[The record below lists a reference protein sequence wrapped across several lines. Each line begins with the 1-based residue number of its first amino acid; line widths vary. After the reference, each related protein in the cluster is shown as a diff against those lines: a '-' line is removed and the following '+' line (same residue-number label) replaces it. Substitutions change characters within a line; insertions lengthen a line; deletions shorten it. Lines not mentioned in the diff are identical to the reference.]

1 MNLLKNKMGMRVL
14 TLALC
19 AALGGSVLAVKAESV
34 AGETVVQEAV
44 QDENMSES
52 REIAHPAQE
61 AEEPDGQTEM
71 EKTTEES
78 TAQPTDEPTAEPSNE
93 PTTEPTDE
101 PTAEPTEQ
109 PTTEPAE
116 QPTTEPTEQL
126 TTEPTEQPT
135 TEPTEQPTT
144 EPTDEPTAEPTT
156 EPTQQP
162 ATEPT
167 AEPMPEG
174 AYKVTV
180 VSPAKWQKDKATAK
194 INIVDVNGT
203 GWANIRIVVATENG
217 WQTVVDGDDQSAG
230 YAVELRENATIHVSI
245 TDHAGNVQAKSE
257 AISCFDSTPPT
268 VKAGVSGEVICIE
281 ATDSTSGVAAVYVNG
296 HKLKYS
302 GTTLDANIRA
312 YADGRQQIA
321 IYAVDLAGNVSQ
333 KVYVKNPFYG
343 RDDSGSS
350 GNDSRPSA
358 TKKPSSGGAKTT
370 PKPTATPIPTDV
382 PQATMQPQ
390 TTATPDIDALYALL
404 AQLAGGAGVSEPTDG
419 KAFSMGGNMKTVDL
433 LYSKATN
440 KQFITVQTRK
450 GETYY
455 IVIDYDKPLD
465 KDGEQYETYFLN
477 LVDDRDLFGVVS
489 KDEQPTPEPTATPTP
504 KPTAEPKPEAERT
517 TDSTAMMALVLLVV
531 LIAGGAAAFVAL
543 GKKRDAQPRYNTEL
557 DDDDDEEEIG
567 EDNEEE

>member
-52 REIAHPAQE
+52 RDADHPAQE
-61 AEEPDGQTEM
+61 AAEPDGQTETG
-71 EKTTEES
+71 EATEES

-109 PTTEPAE
+109 PTTEP
-116 QPTTEPTEQL
+116 
-126 TTEPTEQPT
+126 TEQPT
-135 TEPTEQPTT
+135 TEPTAQ
-144 EPTDEPTAEPTT
+144 PTDEPTAEPSAEPTT

-162 ATEPT
+162 TTEPT

-174 AYKVTV
+174 AYKITV

-217 WQTVVDGDDQSAG
+217 WQTVVDGDEQSTG
-230 YAVELRENATIHVSI
+230 YSVELRENATIHVSI

-257 AISCFDSTPPT
+257 AISCFDSTPPI

-302 GTTLDANIRA
+302 GTTLDANIRE

-321 IYAVDLAGNVSQ
+321 IYAIDLAGNVSQ

-390 TTATPDIDALYALL
+390 TTAAPDIDALYALL
-404 AQLAGGAGVSEPTDG
+404 VQLAGGAEMGEPTEG
-419 KAFSMGGNMKTVDL
+419 KPFSMGGNMKTVDL

-455 IVIDYDKPLD
+455 LVIDYDKPLD

-504 KPTAEPKPEAERT
+504 KPTAEPKPETERT

-531 LIAGGAAAFVAL
+531 LIAGGAAAFVVL
-543 GKKRDAQPRYNTEL
+543 GKKRDAQTRYNTEL

-567 EDNEEE
+567 EENEEK

>member
-1 MNLLKNKMGMRVL
+1 MMNLLKNKMGMRVL

-19 AALGGSVLAVKAESV
+19 AALSGSVLAVKAESV

-52 REIAHPAQE
+52 REIDHPAQE
-61 AEEPDGQTEM
+61 AEEPDGQTETG
-71 EKTTEES
+71 EVTEEATEES
-78 TAQPTDEPTAEPSNE
+78 AMQPTEQPSEEPTA
-93 PTTEPTDE
+93 EPTDE
-101 PTAEPTEQ
+101 PTAEPT
-109 PTTEPAE
+109 
-116 QPTTEPTEQL
+116 
-126 TTEPTEQPT
+126 TEPTEQPT
-135 TEPTEQPTT
+135 A

-162 ATEPT
+162 TTEPT

-174 AYKVTV
+174 AYKITV
-180 VSPAKWQKDKATAK
+180 VSPAKWQKDRATAK

-257 AISCFDSTPPT
+257 AISCFDSTQPT

-302 GTTLDANIRA
+302 GTTLDANIRE

-343 RDDSGSS
+343 RDDSGSN

-358 TKKPSSGGAKTT
+358 TKKPSSGGTKTT
-370 PKPTATPIPTDV
+370 PKPTATPMPTDV

-390 TTATPDIDALYALL
+390 TTAAPDIDALYALL
-404 AQLAGGAGVSEPTDG
+404 AQLAGGAETGEPTEG
-419 KAFSMGGNMKTVDL
+419 KPFSMGGNMRTVDL

-455 IVIDYDKPLD
+455 LVIDYDKPLD

-531 LIAGGAAAFVAL
+531 LIAGGAAAFVVL
-543 GKKRDAQPRYNTEL
+543 RKKRDAQPRYNTEL

>member
-1 MNLLKNKMGMRVL
+1 MMNLLKNKMGMRVL

-52 REIAHPAQE
+52 REIDHPAQE
-61 AEEPDGQTEM
+61 AEEPDGQTETG
-71 EKTTEES
+71 EVTEEATEES
-78 TAQPTDEPTAEPSNE
+78 AMQPTEQPSEEPTA
-93 PTTEPTDE
+93 EPTDE
-101 PTAEPTEQ
+101 PTAEPT
-109 PTTEPAE
+109 
-116 QPTTEPTEQL
+116 
-126 TTEPTEQPT
+126 TEPTEQPT
-135 TEPTEQPTT
+135 A

-162 ATEPT
+162 TTEPT

-174 AYKVTV
+174 AYKITV

-257 AISCFDSTPPT
+257 AISCFDSTQPT

-343 RDDSGSS
+343 RDDSGSN

-358 TKKPSSGGAKTT
+358 TKKPSSGGTKTT
-370 PKPTATPIPTDV
+370 PKPTATPMPTDV

-390 TTATPDIDALYALL
+390 TTAAPDIDALYALL
-404 AQLAGGAGVSEPTDG
+404 VQLAGGAETGEPTEG
-419 KAFSMGGNMKTVDL
+419 KPFSMGGNMRTVDL

-455 IVIDYDKPLD
+455 LVIDYDKPLD

>member
-14 TLALC
+14 ALALC
-19 AALGGSVLAVKAESV
+19 AVLGGSVLAVKAESV

-52 REIAHPAQE
+52 REIDHPAQE
-61 AEEPDGQTEM
+61 AEEPDRQTETG
-71 EKTTEES
+71 EATEES

-109 PTTEPAE
+109 PTTEP
-116 QPTTEPTEQL
+116 TD
-126 TTEPTEQPT
+126 
-135 TEPTEQPTT
+135 

-162 ATEPT
+162 TTEPT

-174 AYKVTV
+174 AYKITV
-180 VSPAKWQKDKATAK
+180 VSPVKWQKDKATAK

-245 TDHAGNVQAKSE
+245 TDRAGNVQAKSE
-257 AISCFDSTPPT
+257 AISCFDSTPPA

-281 ATDSTSGVAAVYVNG
+281 ATDSISGVAAVYVNG

-302 GTTLDANIRA
+302 GTTLDANIRE

-343 RDDSGSS
+343 RNDSGSS
-350 GNDSRPSA
+350 GNDSKPSA

-370 PKPTATPIPTDV
+370 PKPTATPMSTDV
-382 PQATMQPQ
+382 PQTTMQPQ
-390 TTATPDIDALYALL
+390 TTAAPDIDALYALL
-404 AQLAGGAGVSEPTDG
+404 AQLAGGAETGEPTEG
-419 KAFSMGGNMKTVDL
+419 KPFSMGGNMKTVDL

-455 IVIDYDKPLD
+455 LVIDYDKPLD

-517 TDSTAMMALVLLVV
+517 TDSTAMMALMLLVV
-531 LIAGGAAAFVAL
+531 LIAGGAAAFVVL

-567 EDNEEE
+567 EENEEE

>member
-1 MNLLKNKMGMRVL
+1 MMNLLKNKMGMRVL

-19 AALGGSVLAVKAESV
+19 AALSGSVLAVKAESV

-52 REIAHPAQE
+52 REIDHPAQE
-61 AEEPDGQTEM
+61 AEEPDGQTETG
-71 EKTTEES
+71 EVTEEATEES
-78 TAQPTDEPTAEPSNE
+78 AMQPTEQPSEEPTA
-93 PTTEPTDE
+93 EPTDE
-101 PTAEPTEQ
+101 PTAEPT
-109 PTTEPAE
+109 
-116 QPTTEPTEQL
+116 
-126 TTEPTEQPT
+126 TEPTEQPT
-135 TEPTEQPTT
+135 A

-162 ATEPT
+162 TTEPT

-174 AYKVTV
+174 AYKITV
-180 VSPAKWQKDKATAK
+180 VSPAKWQKDRATAK

-203 GWANIRIVVATENG
+203 GWANIRIVVAKENG

-245 TDHAGNVQAKSE
+245 TDRAGNVQAKSE

-350 GNDSRPSA
+350 GNDSKPSA

-370 PKPTATPIPTDV
+370 PKPTATPMSTDV
-382 PQATMQPQ
+382 PQTTMQPQ
-390 TTATPDIDALYALL
+390 TTAAPDIDALYALL
-404 AQLAGGAGVSEPTDG
+404 VQLAGGAETGEPTEG
-419 KAFSMGGNMKTVDL
+419 KPFSMGGNMKTVDL

-455 IVIDYDKPLD
+455 LVIDYDKPLD

-531 LIAGGAAAFVAL
+531 LIAGGAAAFVVL
-543 GKKRDAQPRYNTEL
+543 RKKRDAQPRYNTEL

>member
-1 MNLLKNKMGMRVL
+1 MNLLQNKKGMRVL
-14 TLALC
+14 TLVLC
-19 AALGGSVLAVKAESV
+19 AVLGGSVLAVKAESV

-52 REIAHPAQE
+52 RDVDHPVQE

-71 EKTTEES
+71 EKTTEEA
-78 TAQPTDEPTAEPSNE
+78 TEEPAMQPTEQPSEEPTAV
-93 PTTEPTDE
+93 
-101 PTAEPTEQ
+101 PTEQ
-109 PTTEPAE
+109 PTPE
-116 QPTTEPTEQL
+116 Q
-126 TTEPTEQPT
+126 TEQPT
-135 TEPTEQPTT
+135 TAPTDTQTA

-162 ATEPT
+162 TTEPT

-174 AYKVTV
+174 AYKITV

-245 TDHAGNVQAKSE
+245 TAHAGNVQAKSE

-350 GNDSRPSA
+350 GNDSKPSA

-370 PKPTATPIPTDV
+370 PKPTAAPKTTDE
-382 PQATMQPQ
+382 PPS
-390 TTATPDIDALYALL
+390 AL
-404 AQLAGGAGVSEPTDG
+404 
-419 KAFSMGGNMKTVDL
+419 
-433 LYSKATN
+433 
-440 KQFITVQTRK
+440 QTRK
-450 GETYY
+450 PDATE
-455 IVIDYDKPLD
+455 V
-465 KDGEQYETYFLN
+465 DG
-477 LVDDRDLFGVVS
+477 
-489 KDEQPTPEPTATPTP
+489 
-504 KPTAEPKPEAERT
+504 
-517 TDSTAMMALVLLVV
+517 
-531 LIAGGAAAFVAL
+531 I
-543 GKKRDAQPRYNTEL
+543 
-557 DDDDDEEEIG
+557 
-567 EDNEEE
+567 

>member
-1 MNLLKNKMGMRVL
+1 MILLKNKMGMRVL

-44 QDENMSES
+44 QDENMSEN

-61 AEEPDGQTEM
+61 EAEPDGQTETG
-71 EKTTEES
+71 EATEEP
-78 TAQPTDEPTAEPSNE
+78 TAQPTDEPMAEPSNE

-109 PTTEPAE
+109 PTTEPTA
-116 QPTTEPTEQL
+116 Q
-126 TTEPTEQPT
+126 
-135 TEPTEQPTT
+135 
-144 EPTDEPTAEPTT
+144 PTDEPTAEPSAEPTT

-162 ATEPT
+162 TTEPT

-174 AYKVTV
+174 AYKITV
-180 VSPAKWQKDKATAK
+180 LSPAKWQKDKAAAK

-217 WQTVVDGDDQSAG
+217 WQTVVDGDDQCAG
-230 YAVELRENATIHVSI
+230 YAVELRENATLHVSI

-281 ATDSTSGVAAVYVNG
+281 ATDSISGVAAVYVNG

-302 GTTLDANIRA
+302 GTTLDANIRE

-350 GNDSRPSA
+350 GNDSKPSA

-370 PKPTATPIPTDV
+370 PKPTATPMPTDV

-390 TTATPDIDALYALL
+390 TTAAPDIDALYALL
-404 AQLAGGAGVSEPTDG
+404 VQLAGGAETGEPTEG
-419 KAFSMGGNMKTVDL
+419 KPFSMGGNMKTVDL

-455 IVIDYDKPLD
+455 LVIDYDKPLD

-531 LIAGGAAAFVAL
+531 LIAGGAAAFVVL

-567 EDNEEE
+567 EENEEK

>member
-1 MNLLKNKMGMRVL
+1 MMNLLKNKMGMRVL

-19 AALGGSVLAVKAESV
+19 AALSGSVLAVKAESV

-52 REIAHPAQE
+52 REIDHPAQE
-61 AEEPDGQTEM
+61 AEEPDGQTETG
-71 EKTTEES
+71 EVTEEATEES
-78 TAQPTDEPTAEPSNE
+78 AMQPTEQPSEEPTA
-93 PTTEPTDE
+93 EPTDE
-101 PTAEPTEQ
+101 PTAEPT
-109 PTTEPAE
+109 
-116 QPTTEPTEQL
+116 
-126 TTEPTEQPT
+126 TEPTEQPT
-135 TEPTEQPTT
+135 A

-162 ATEPT
+162 TTEPT

-174 AYKVTV
+174 AYKITV

-245 TDHAGNVQAKSE
+245 TDRAGNVQAKSE
-257 AISCFDSTPPT
+257 AISCFDSTQPT

-302 GTTLDANIRA
+302 GTTLDANIRE

-343 RDDSGSS
+343 RDDSGSN

-358 TKKPSSGGAKTT
+358 TKKPSSGGTKTT
-370 PKPTATPIPTDV
+370 PKPTATPMPTDV

-390 TTATPDIDALYALL
+390 TTAAPDIDALYALL
-404 AQLAGGAGVSEPTDG
+404 AQLAGGAETGEPTEG
-419 KAFSMGGNMKTVDL
+419 KPFSMGGNMRTVDL

-455 IVIDYDKPLD
+455 LVIDYDKPLD

>member
-1 MNLLKNKMGMRVL
+1 MTLLKNKMGMRVL

-19 AALGGSVLAVKAESV
+19 AVLGGSVLAVKAESV

-52 REIAHPAQE
+52 REIAHPALE
-61 AEEPDGQTEM
+61 AEEPDGQTETG
-71 EKTTEES
+71 EVTEEA
-78 TAQPTDEPTAEPSNE
+78 TEEPAMQ
-93 PTTEPTDE
+93 
-101 PTAEPTEQ
+101 PTEQ
-109 PTTEPAE
+109 PSEEPTAV
-116 QPTTEPTEQL
+116 PTEQP

-144 EPTDEPTAEPTT
+144 EPTDESTAEPTT

-162 ATEPT
+162 TTEPT

-174 AYKVTV
+174 AYKITV
-180 VSPAKWQKDKATAK
+180 VSPAKWQKDRATAK

-217 WQTVVDGDDQSAG
+217 WQTVVDGDDQSAS
-230 YAVELRENATIHVSI
+230 YSVELRENATIHVSI
-245 TDHAGNVQAKSE
+245 TDRAGNVQAKSE

-281 ATDSTSGVAAVYVNG
+281 ATDSISGVAAVYVNG

-302 GTTLDANIRA
+302 GTTLDANIRE

-343 RDDSGSS
+343 RNDSGSS
-350 GNDSRPSA
+350 GNDSKPSA

-370 PKPTATPIPTDV
+370 PKPTATPMSTDV
-382 PQATMQPQ
+382 PQTTMQPQ
-390 TTATPDIDALYALL
+390 TTAAPDIDALYALL
-404 AQLAGGAGVSEPTDG
+404 VQLAGGAETGEPTEG
-419 KAFSMGGNMKTVDL
+419 KPFSMGGNMKTVDL

-455 IVIDYDKPLD
+455 LVIDYDKPLG

-504 KPTAEPKPEAERT
+504 KPTAEPKPEAEKT

-531 LIAGGAAAFVAL
+531 LIAGGAAAFVLL

-567 EDNEEE
+567 EENEEK

>member
-1 MNLLKNKMGMRVL
+1 MNLLKNKMGMRIL

-19 AALGGSVLAVKAESV
+19 AVLGGSVLAVKAESV
-34 AGETVVQEAV
+34 AGEAVVQEAV

-52 REIAHPAQE
+52 RNADHPVQE
-61 AEEPDGQTEM
+61 AEEPDGRTEM
-71 EKTTEES
+71 EKTTEEA
-78 TAQPTDEPTAEPSNE
+78 TEEPAMQ
-93 PTTEPTDE
+93 
-101 PTAEPTEQ
+101 PTEQ
-109 PTTEPAE
+109 PSE
-116 QPTTEPTEQL
+116 EPTAV
-126 TTEPTEQPT
+126 PTEQPT

-144 EPTDEPTAEPTT
+144 EPTAQPTTEPTAEPSAEPTT

-162 ATEPT
+162 TTEPT

-174 AYKVTV
+174 AYKITV

-217 WQTVVDGDDQSAG
+217 WQTVVDGDDQSAS
-230 YAVELRENATIHVSI
+230 YSVELRENATIHVSI

-370 PKPTATPIPTDV
+370 PKPTATPMPTDV

-390 TTATPDIDALYALL
+390 TTAAPDIDALYALL
-404 AQLAGGAGVSEPTDG
+404 AQLAGGAETGEPTEG
-419 KAFSMGGNMKTVDL
+419 KPFSMGGNMKTVDL

-455 IVIDYDKPLD
+455 LVFDYDKPLD

-517 TDSTAMMALVLLVV
+517 TDSTAMMVLVLLVV
-531 LIAGGAAAFVAL
+531 LIAGGAAAFVLL

-567 EDNEEE
+567 EENEEK

>member
-19 AALGGSVLAVKAESV
+19 AALGGSVLTVKAESV

-71 EKTTEES
+71 EKTTEEA
-78 TAQPTDEPTAEPSNE
+78 TEEPAMQPTEQPSEEPTAVPTEQ
-93 PTTEPTDE
+93 PTTEPTE
-101 PTAEPTEQ
+101 QPTTEPTEQPTTEPTEQPTAEPTEQ
-109 PTTEPAE
+109 PTTG
-116 QPTTEPTEQL
+116 
-126 TTEPTEQPT
+126 
-135 TEPTEQPTT
+135 PTEQPTT

-162 ATEPT
+162 TTEPT
-167 AEPMPEG
+167 AEPVPEG
-174 AYKVTV
+174 AYKITV
-180 VSPAKWQKDKATAK
+180 VSPAKWQKDRATAK

-217 WQTVVDGDDQSAG
+217 WQTVVDGDDQSAS
-230 YAVELRENATIHVSI
+230 YSVELRENATIHVSI

-281 ATDSTSGVAAVYVNG
+281 ATDSISGVAAVYVNG

-302 GTTLDANIRA
+302 GTTLDANIRE

-343 RDDSGSS
+343 RNDSGSS
-350 GNDSRPSA
+350 GNDSKPSA

-390 TTATPDIDALYALL
+390 TTAAPDIDAIYALL
-404 AQLAGGAGVSEPTDG
+404 VQLAGGAETGEPTEG
-419 KAFSMGGNMKTVDL
+419 KPFSMGGNMKTVDL

-455 IVIDYDKPLD
+455 LVIDYDKPLD

-504 KPTAEPKPEAERT
+504 KPTAEPKPETEKT

-531 LIAGGAAAFVAL
+531 LIAGGAAAFVVL

-567 EDNEEE
+567 EDNEEK

>member
-1 MNLLKNKMGMRVL
+1 MMNLLKNKMGMRVL

-19 AALGGSVLAVKAESV
+19 AALSGSVLAVKAESV

-52 REIAHPAQE
+52 REIDHPAQE
-61 AEEPDGQTEM
+61 AEEPDGQTETG
-71 EKTTEES
+71 EVTEEATEES
-78 TAQPTDEPTAEPSNE
+78 AMQPTEQPSEEPTA
-93 PTTEPTDE
+93 EPTDE
-101 PTAEPTEQ
+101 PTAEPT
-109 PTTEPAE
+109 
-116 QPTTEPTEQL
+116 
-126 TTEPTEQPT
+126 TEPTEQPT
-135 TEPTEQPTT
+135 A

-162 ATEPT
+162 TTEPT

-174 AYKVTV
+174 AYKITV
-180 VSPAKWQKDKATAK
+180 VSPAKWQKDRATAK

-245 TDHAGNVQAKSE
+245 TDRAGNVQAKSE
-257 AISCFDSTPPT
+257 AISCFDSTPPA

-302 GTTLDANIRA
+302 GTTLDANIWA

-321 IYAVDLAGNVSQ
+321 IYVVDLAGNVSQ

-343 RDDSGSS
+343 RDDSGSN

-370 PKPTATPIPTDV
+370 PKPTATPMPTDV

-390 TTATPDIDALYALL
+390 TTAAPDIDALYALL
-404 AQLAGGAGVSEPTDG
+404 AQLAGGTGTSEPTEG
-419 KAFSMGGNMKTVDL
+419 KPFSMGGNMKTVDL

-455 IVIDYDKPLD
+455 LVIDYDKPLD

-517 TDSTAMMALVLLVV
+517 TDSTAMMALVLLVM
-531 LIAGGAAAFVAL
+531 LIAGGAAAFVVL
-543 GKKRDAQPRYNTEL
+543 GKKRDAQTRYNTEL

-567 EDNEEE
+567 EENEEE

>member
-19 AALGGSVLAVKAESV
+19 AALGGSALAVKAESV

-61 AEEPDGQTEM
+61 AEEHDGQTETG
-71 EKTTEES
+71 EATEES

-109 PTTEPAE
+109 PTTEPTA
-116 QPTTEPTEQL
+116 Q
-126 TTEPTEQPT
+126 
-135 TEPTEQPTT
+135 
-144 EPTDEPTAEPTT
+144 PTDEPTAEPSAEPTT

-162 ATEPT
+162 TTEPT
-167 AEPMPEG
+167 AEPVPEG
-174 AYKVTV
+174 AYKITV

-217 WQTVVDGDDQSAG
+217 WQTVVDGDDQSAS
-230 YAVELRENATIHVSI
+230 YSVELRENATIHVSI

-281 ATDSTSGVAAVYVNG
+281 ATDSISGVAAVYVNG

-350 GNDSRPSA
+350 GNDSKPSA

-370 PKPTATPIPTDV
+370 PKPTATPMPTDV

-390 TTATPDIDALYALL
+390 TTAAPDIDALYALL
-404 AQLAGGAGVSEPTDG
+404 AQLAGGAETGEPTEG
-419 KAFSMGGNMKTVDL
+419 KPFSMGGNMKTVDL

-455 IVIDYDKPLD
+455 LVIDYDKPLD

-517 TDSTAMMALVLLVV
+517 TDSTAMMALVLLAV
-531 LIAGGAAAFVAL
+531 LIAGGAAAFVVL

-567 EDNEEE
+567 EENEEK

>member
-1 MNLLKNKMGMRVL
+1 MKNGRKSGTMNLLKNKMGMRVL

-44 QDENMSES
+44 QDENMSEN
-52 REIAHPAQE
+52 REIDHPAQE
-61 AEEPDGQTEM
+61 AAEPDGQTETG
-71 EKTTEES
+71 EATEES

-109 PTTEPAE
+109 PTTEP
-116 QPTTEPTEQL
+116 
-126 TTEPTEQPT
+126 
-135 TEPTEQPTT
+135 
-144 EPTDEPTAEPTT
+144 TDEPTAEPTAKPSIEPTT

-167 AEPMPEG
+167 AEPVPEG
-174 AYKVTV
+174 AYKITV

-245 TDHAGNVQAKSE
+245 TDCAGNVQAKSE

-343 RDDSGSS
+343 KDDSGSS
-350 GNDSRPSA
+350 GNDSKPSA
-358 TKKPSSGGAKTT
+358 TKKPSSGGTKTT
-370 PKPTATPIPTDV
+370 PKPTATPMPTDV

-390 TTATPDIDALYALL
+390 TTAAPDIDALYALL
-404 AQLAGGAGVSEPTDG
+404 AQFAGGMGTGEPTEG

-455 IVIDYDKPLD
+455 LVIDYDKPLD

-504 KPTAEPKPEAERT
+504 KPTAEPKPETEKA
-517 TDSTAMMALVLLVV
+517 TDSTAMMALVLLVM
-531 LIAGGAAAFVAL
+531 LIAGGAADRKSVV
-543 GKKRDAQPRYNTEL
+543 
-557 DDDDDEEEIG
+557 
-567 EDNEEE
+567 

>member
-44 QDENMSES
+44 QDENTSES

-71 EKTTEES
+71 EKTTEEA
-78 TAQPTDEPTAEPSNE
+78 TEEPAMQ
-93 PTTEPTDE
+93 
-101 PTAEPTEQ
+101 PTEQ
-109 PTTEPAE
+109 PSEEPTAVPTE
-116 QPTTEPTEQL
+116 QPTTEPTEQP

-174 AYKVTV
+174 AYKITV

-257 AISCFDSTPPT
+257 AISCFDSTPPA

-302 GTTLDANIRA
+302 GTTLDANIRE

-343 RDDSGSS
+343 RDDSSSS
-350 GNDSRPSA
+350 GNDSKPSA
-358 TKKPSSGGAKTT
+358 TK
-370 PKPTATPIPTDV
+370 
-382 PQATMQPQ
+382 
-390 TTATPDIDALYALL
+390 
-404 AQLAGGAGVSEPTDG
+404 
-419 KAFSMGGNMKTVDL
+419 
-433 LYSKATN
+433 
-440 KQFITVQTRK
+440 
-450 GETYY
+450 
-455 IVIDYDKPLD
+455 
-465 KDGEQYETYFLN
+465 
-477 LVDDRDLFGVVS
+477 
-489 KDEQPTPEPTATPTP
+489 
-504 KPTAEPKPEAERT
+504 
-517 TDSTAMMALVLLVV
+517 
-531 LIAGGAAAFVAL
+531 
-543 GKKRDAQPRYNTEL
+543 
-557 DDDDDEEEIG
+557 
-567 EDNEEE
+567 

>member
-19 AALGGSVLAVKAESV
+19 AVLGGSVLAVKAESV
-34 AGETVVQEAV
+34 AGETVGQEAV
-44 QDENMSES
+44 QDENMSEG
-52 REIAHPAQE
+52 REIDHPVQE
-61 AEEPDGQTEM
+61 AEEPDGQTETG
-71 EKTTEES
+71 EVTEEATEES
-78 TAQPTDEPTAEPSNE
+78 AMQPTEQPSEEPTA
-93 PTTEPTDE
+93 EPTDE
-101 PTAEPTEQ
+101 PTAEPT
-109 PTTEPAE
+109 
-116 QPTTEPTEQL
+116 
-126 TTEPTEQPT
+126 TEPTEQPT
-135 TEPTEQPTT
+135 A

-162 ATEPT
+162 TTEPT

-174 AYKVTV
+174 AYKITV

-217 WQTVVDGDDQSAG
+217 WQTVVDGDDQSAD

-245 TDHAGNVQAKSE
+245 TDRAGNVQAKSE

-281 ATDSTSGVAAVYVNG
+281 ATDSISGVAAVYVNG

-302 GTTLDANIRA
+302 GTTLDANIRE

-343 RDDSGSS
+343 RNDSGSS
-350 GNDSRPSA
+350 GNDSKPSA

-370 PKPTATPIPTDV
+370 PKPTATPMPTDV

-390 TTATPDIDALYALL
+390 TTAAPDIDALYALL
-404 AQLAGGAGVSEPTDG
+404 VQLAGGAETGEPTEG
-419 KAFSMGGNMKTVDL
+419 KPFSMGGNMKTVDL

-455 IVIDYDKPLD
+455 LVIDYDKPLD

-504 KPTAEPKPEAERT
+504 KPTAEPKPEAEKT

-531 LIAGGAAAFVAL
+531 LIAGGAAAVVLL

-567 EDNEEE
+567 EENEEK

>member
-1 MNLLKNKMGMRVL
+1 MMNLLKNKMGMRVL

-19 AALGGSVLAVKAESV
+19 AALSGSVLAVKAESV

-52 REIAHPAQE
+52 REIDHPAQE
-61 AEEPDGQTEM
+61 AEEPDGQTETG
-71 EKTTEES
+71 EVTEEATEES
-78 TAQPTDEPTAEPSNE
+78 AMQPTEQPSEEPTA
-93 PTTEPTDE
+93 EPTDE
-101 PTAEPTEQ
+101 PTAEPT
-109 PTTEPAE
+109 
-116 QPTTEPTEQL
+116 
-126 TTEPTEQPT
+126 TEPTEQPT
-135 TEPTEQPTT
+135 A

-162 ATEPT
+162 TTEPT

-174 AYKVTV
+174 AYKITV
-180 VSPAKWQKDKATAK
+180 VSPAKWQKDRATAK

-257 AISCFDSTPPT
+257 AISCFDSTQPT

-302 GTTLDANIRA
+302 GTTLDANIRE

-343 RDDSGSS
+343 RDDSGSN

-370 PKPTATPIPTDV
+370 PKPTATPMPTDV

-390 TTATPDIDALYALL
+390 TTAAPDIDALYALL
-404 AQLAGGAGVSEPTDG
+404 AQLAGGAETGEPTEG
-419 KAFSMGGNMKTVDL
+419 KPFSMGGNMRTVDL

-455 IVIDYDKPLD
+455 LVIDYDKPLD

-531 LIAGGAAAFVAL
+531 LIAGGAAAFVVL
-543 GKKRDAQPRYNTEL
+543 RKKRDAQPRYNTEL

>member
-1 MNLLKNKMGMRVL
+1 MTLLKNKMGMRVL

-61 AEEPDGQTEM
+61 EAEPDGQTEM
-71 EKTTEES
+71 EKTTEEA
-78 TAQPTDEPTAEPSNE
+78 TEEPAMQ
-93 PTTEPTDE
+93 
-101 PTAEPTEQ
+101 PTEQ
-109 PTTEPAE
+109 PSEEPTAV
-116 QPTTEPTEQL
+116 PTEQP

-162 ATEPT
+162 TTEPT
-167 AEPMPEG
+167 AEPVPEG
-174 AYKVTV
+174 AYKITV
-180 VSPAKWQKDKATAK
+180 VFPAKWQKDKATAK

-245 TDHAGNVQAKSE
+245 TDRAGNVQAKSE

-281 ATDSTSGVAAVYVNG
+281 AADSTSGVAAVYVNG

-350 GNDSRPSA
+350 GNDSKPSA

-370 PKPTATPIPTDV
+370 PKPTATPMPTDV

-390 TTATPDIDALYALL
+390 TTAAPDIDALYALL
-404 AQLAGGAGVSEPTDG
+404 AQLAGGAETGEPTEG
-419 KAFSMGGNMKTVDL
+419 KSFSMGGNMKTVDL

-455 IVIDYDKPLD
+455 LVIDYDKPLD

-504 KPTAEPKPEAERT
+504 KPTAEPKPETEKAS
-517 TDSTAMMALVLLVV
+517 DSTAMMALVLLVV
-531 LIAGGAAAFVAL
+531 LIAGGAAAFVVL
-543 GKKRDAQPRYNTEL
+543 GKKRDAQTRYNTEL

>member
-1 MNLLKNKMGMRVL
+1 MNLLKNKMGKRVL

-52 REIAHPAQE
+52 REIDHPAQE
-61 AEEPDGQTEM
+61 AEEPDGRTEM
-71 EKTTEES
+71 EEATEES

-109 PTTEPAE
+109 PTTKPTEQPTTKPAE
-116 QPTTEPTEQL
+116 QPTTEPT
-126 TTEPTEQPT
+126 TEPTA
-135 TEPTEQPTT
+135 EPS
-144 EPTDEPTAEPTT
+144 AEPTT

-174 AYKVTV
+174 AYKITV

-217 WQTVVDGDDQSAG
+217 WQTVVDGDDQSAS
-230 YAVELRENATIHVSI
+230 YSVELRENATIYVSI

-281 ATDSTSGVAAVYVNG
+281 ATDSISGVAAVYVNG

-302 GTTLDANIRA
+302 GTTLDANIRE

-350 GNDSRPSA
+350 GNDSKPSA

-370 PKPTATPIPTDV
+370 PKPTATPMPTDV

-390 TTATPDIDALYALL
+390 TTAAPDIDA
-404 AQLAGGAGVSEPTDG
+404 PTEG
-419 KAFSMGGNMKTVDL
+419 KPFSMGGNMKTVDL

-455 IVIDYDKPLD
+455 LVIDYDKPLD

-504 KPTAEPKPEAERT
+504 KPTAEPKPETEKA
-517 TDSTAMMALVLLVV
+517 TDSTAMMALVLLVM
-531 LIAGGAAAFVAL
+531 LIAGGAAAFVVL

-567 EDNEEE
+567 EDKEEE

>member
-19 AALGGSVLAVKAESV
+19 AALSGSVLAVKAESV

-52 REIAHPAQE
+52 KEIDHPAQE
-61 AEEPDGQTEM
+61 AEELDGQTET
-71 EKTTEES
+71 EKTTEEA
-78 TAQPTDEPTAEPSNE
+78 TEEPAMQPTEQPSEEPTA
-93 PTTEPTDE
+93 EPTDE
-101 PTAEPTEQ
+101 PTAE
-109 PTTEPAE
+109 
-116 QPTTEPTEQL
+116 
-126 TTEPTEQPT
+126 PT

-144 EPTDEPTAEPTT
+144 EPTDEPTAEPSTEPTT

-162 ATEPT
+162 TTEPT
-167 AEPMPEG
+167 AEPVPEG
-174 AYKVTV
+174 AYKITV

-217 WQTVVDGDDQSAG
+217 WQTVVDGDDQSAS
-230 YAVELRENATIHVSI
+230 YSVELRENATIHVSI

-281 ATDSTSGVAAVYVNG
+281 ATDSISGVAAVYVNG

-302 GTTLDANIRA
+302 GTTLDANIRE

-343 RDDSGSS
+343 RDDSGSN

-358 TKKPSSGGAKTT
+358 TKKPSSGGTKTT
-370 PKPTATPIPTDV
+370 PKPTATPMPTDV

-390 TTATPDIDALYALL
+390 TTAAPDIDALYALL
-404 AQLAGGAGVSEPTDG
+404 AQLAGGTGTSEPTEG
-419 KAFSMGGNMKTVDL
+419 KPFSMGGNMKTVDL

-455 IVIDYDKPLD
+455 LVIDYDKPLD

-504 KPTAEPKPEAERT
+504 KPTAEPKPEAEKT

-531 LIAGGAAAFVAL
+531 LIAGGAAAFVLL

-567 EDNEEE
+567 EENEEK

>member
-19 AALGGSVLAVKAESV
+19 AVLGGSVLAVKAESM

-52 REIAHPAQE
+52 REIAHPAKE

-71 EKTTEES
+71 EKTTEEATEEPAMQPTEQPS
-78 TAQPTDEPTAEPSNE
+78 EEPTAVPTDEPTA
-93 PTTEPTDE
+93 
-101 PTAEPTEQ
+101 
-109 PTTEPAE
+109 
-116 QPTTEPTEQL
+116 
-126 TTEPTEQPT
+126 
-135 TEPTEQPTT
+135 EPTEQPTT
-144 EPTDEPTAEPTT
+144 EPTDEPTAEPSAEPTT

-162 ATEPT
+162 TTEPT

-174 AYKVTV
+174 AYKITV

-217 WQTVVDGDDQSAG
+217 WQTVVDGDDQSAS
-230 YAVELRENATIHVSI
+230 YSVELRENATIHVSI
-245 TDHAGNVQAKSE
+245 TDRAGNVQAKSE

-281 ATDSTSGVAAVYVNG
+281 ATDSISGVAAVYVNG

-302 GTTLDANIRA
+302 GTTLDANIRE

-350 GNDSRPSA
+350 GNDSKPSA

-390 TTATPDIDALYALL
+390 TTAAPDIDAIYALL
-404 AQLAGGAGVSEPTDG
+404 VQLAGGAETGEPTEG
-419 KAFSMGGNMKTVDL
+419 KPFSMGGNMKTVDL

-455 IVIDYDKPLD
+455 LVIDYDKPLD
-465 KDGEQYETYFLN
+465 KEGEQYETYFLN

-504 KPTAEPKPEAERT
+504 KPTAEPKPEAEKT
-517 TDSTAMMALVLLVV
+517 TDSTAMMAIVLLVV
-531 LIAGGAAAFVAL
+531 LIAGGAAAFVVL
-543 GKKRDAQPRYNTEL
+543 GKKRDAQTRYNTEL

-567 EDNEEE
+567 EENEEK

>member
-1 MNLLKNKMGMRVL
+1 M
-14 TLALC
+14 
-19 AALGGSVLAVKAESV
+19 
-34 AGETVVQEAV
+34 
-44 QDENMSES
+44 
-52 REIAHPAQE
+52 
-61 AEEPDGQTEM
+61 
-71 EKTTEES
+71 
-78 TAQPTDEPTAEPSNE
+78 
-93 PTTEPTDE
+93 
-101 PTAEPTEQ
+101 
-109 PTTEPAE
+109 
-116 QPTTEPTEQL
+116 
-126 TTEPTEQPT
+126 
-135 TEPTEQPTT
+135 
-144 EPTDEPTAEPTT
+144 
-156 EPTQQP
+156 
-162 ATEPT
+162 
-167 AEPMPEG
+167 
-174 AYKVTV
+174 
-180 VSPAKWQKDKATAK
+180 
-194 INIVDVNGT
+194 NGT

-245 TDHAGNVQAKSE
+245 TDRAGNVQAKSE
-257 AISCFDSTPPT
+257 AISCFDSTPPA
-268 VKAGVSGEVICIE
+268 VRAGVSGEVICIE

-302 GTTLDANIRA
+302 GTTLDANIRE

-343 RDDSGSS
+343 RDGSGSS

-370 PKPTATPIPTDV
+370 PKPTATPMPTDV

-390 TTATPDIDALYALL
+390 TTAAPDIDALYALL
-404 AQLAGGAGVSEPTDG
+404 AQLAGGTGTSEPTEG
-419 KAFSMGGNMKTVDL
+419 KPFSMGGNMKTVDL

-455 IVIDYDKPLD
+455 LVIDYDKPLD

-504 KPTAEPKPEAERT
+504 KPTAEPKPEAEKT
-517 TDSTAMMALVLLVV
+517 TDSTAMMALMLLVV
-531 LIAGGAAAFVAL
+531 LIAGGAAAFVVL

-567 EDNEEE
+567 EENEEK

>member
-52 REIAHPAQE
+52 RDVDHPAQE
-61 AEEPDGQTEM
+61 AEEPDRQTETG
-71 EKTTEES
+71 EATEEP
-78 TAQPTDEPTAEPSNE
+78 AMQ
-93 PTTEPTDE
+93 
-101 PTAEPTEQ
+101 PTEQ
-109 PTTEPAE
+109 PSEEPTAV
-116 QPTTEPTEQL
+116 PTEQP

-144 EPTDEPTAEPTT
+144 EPTDESTAEPTT

-162 ATEPT
+162 TTEPT

-174 AYKVTV
+174 AYKITV
-180 VSPAKWQKDKATAK
+180 VSPAKWQKDRATAK

-245 TDHAGNVQAKSE
+245 TDRAGNVQAKSE

-281 ATDSTSGVAAVYVNG
+281 ATDSISGVAAVYVNG
-296 HKLKYS
+296 HRLKYS
-302 GTTLDANIRA
+302 GTTLDANIRE

-343 RDDSGSS
+343 RNDSGSS
-350 GNDSRPSA
+350 GNDSKPSA

-370 PKPTATPIPTDV
+370 PKPTATPMSTDV

-390 TTATPDIDALYALL
+390 TTAAPDINALYALL
-404 AQLAGGAGVSEPTDG
+404 AQLAGGAETDELTEG
-419 KAFSMGGNMKTVDL
+419 KPFSMGGNMKTVDL

-455 IVIDYDKPLD
+455 LVIDYDKPLD

-504 KPTAEPKPEAERT
+504 KPTAEPKPETERT

-531 LIAGGAAAFVAL
+531 LIAGGAAAFVVL
-543 GKKRDAQPRYNTEL
+543 GKKRDAQMRYNTEL
-557 DDDDDEEEIG
+557 DDDDEEEIG

>member
-19 AALGGSVLAVKAESV
+19 AALGGSVLAVKAESM
-34 AGETVVQEAV
+34 AGEAVVQEAV

-52 REIAHPAQE
+52 REIDHPVQE
-61 AEEPDGQTEM
+61 AEEPDGQTEKG
-71 EKTTEES
+71 EAAEES

-93 PTTEPTDE
+93 PTTEPTGG
-101 PTAEPTEQ
+101 PIAEPTEQ
-109 PTTEPAE
+109 PTTEPTA
-116 QPTTEPTEQL
+116 Q
-126 TTEPTEQPT
+126 
-135 TEPTEQPTT
+135 
-144 EPTDEPTAEPTT
+144 PTDEPTAEPSTEPTT

-162 ATEPT
+162 TTEPT
-167 AEPMPEG
+167 AEPVPEG
-174 AYKVTV
+174 AYKITV

-203 GWANIRIVVATENG
+203 GWANMRIVVATENG
-217 WQTVVDGDDQSAG
+217 WQTVVDGDEQSVS

-281 ATDSTSGVAAVYVNG
+281 ATDSISGVAAVYVNG

-302 GTTLDANIRA
+302 GTTLDANIRE

-370 PKPTATPIPTDV
+370 PKPTATPMPTDV

-390 TTATPDIDALYALL
+390 TTAAPDIDALYALL
-404 AQLAGGAGVSEPTDG
+404 AQLAGGAETGEPTEG
-419 KAFSMGGNMKTVDL
+419 KPFSMGGNMKTVDL

-455 IVIDYDKPLD
+455 LVIDYDKPLD

-504 KPTAEPKPEAERT
+504 KPTAEPKPEAEKT
-517 TDSTAMMALVLLVV
+517 TDSTAMMVLVLLVV
-531 LIAGGAAAFVAL
+531 LIAGGAAAFVVL

>member
-52 REIAHPAQE
+52 RDVDHPAQE
-61 AEEPDGQTEM
+61 AEEPDRQTETG
-71 EKTTEES
+71 ETTEES

-93 PTTEPTDE
+93 PTTEPT
-101 PTAEPTEQ
+101 EQ
-109 PTTEPAE
+109 PTTK
-116 QPTTEPTEQL
+116 
-126 TTEPTEQPT
+126 PTEQPT
-135 TEPTEQPTT
+135 TEPTVQ
-144 EPTDEPTAEPTT
+144 PTDEPTAEPSAEPTT

-167 AEPMPEG
+167 AEPVPEG
-174 AYKVTV
+174 AYKITV
-180 VSPAKWQKDKATAK
+180 VSPAKWQKDKAAAK
-194 INIVDVNGT
+194 INIVDVNDT

-217 WQTVVDGDDQSAG
+217 WQTVVDGDDQSTG
-230 YAVELRENATIHVSI
+230 YSVELRENATIHVSI

-302 GTTLDANIRA
+302 GTTLDANIRE
-312 YADGRQQIA
+312 YADGRKQIA

-343 RDDSGSS
+343 RDDSGLS
-350 GNDSRPSA
+350 GNDSKPSA

-370 PKPTATPIPTDV
+370 PKPTATPMPTDV

-390 TTATPDIDALYALL
+390 TTAAPDIDALYALL
-404 AQLAGGAGVSEPTDG
+404 AQLAGGAETGEPTEG
-419 KAFSMGGNMKTVDL
+419 KPFSMGGNMKTVDL

-455 IVIDYDKPLD
+455 LVIDYDKPLD

-531 LIAGGAAAFVAL
+531 LIAGGAAAFIML
-543 GKKRDAQPRYNTEL
+543 GKKKDTQPRYTEL

>member
-61 AEEPDGQTEM
+61 AEEPDRQTETG
-71 EKTTEES
+71 EATEES
-78 TAQPTDEPTAEPSNE
+78 TAQ
-93 PTTEPTDE
+93 
-101 PTAEPTEQ
+101 
-109 PTTEPAE
+109 
-116 QPTTEPTEQL
+116 
-126 TTEPTEQPT
+126 
-135 TEPTEQPTT
+135 
-144 EPTDEPTAEPTT
+144 PTDEPTAEPTT

-162 ATEPT
+162 TTEPT
-167 AEPMPEG
+167 AEPVPEG
-174 AYKVTV
+174 AYKITV

-257 AISCFDSTPPT
+257 AISCFDSTLPT

-350 GNDSRPSA
+350 GNDSKPSA

-370 PKPTATPIPTDV
+370 PKPTATPMPTDV
-382 PQATMQPQ
+382 PQ
-390 TTATPDIDALYALL
+390 TTAAPDIDALYVLL
-404 AQLAGGAGVSEPTDG
+404 AQLAGGTGTNEPTEG
-419 KAFSMGGNMKTVDL
+419 KPFSMGGNMKTVDL

-455 IVIDYDKPLD
+455 LVIDYDKPLN

-504 KPTAEPKPEAERT
+504 KPTAEPKPEAEKT
-517 TDSTAMMALVLLVV
+517 TDSTAMMALVLLVM
-531 LIAGGAAAFVAL
+531 LIAGGAAAFVLL

-567 EDNEEE
+567 EDNEEK

>member
-1 MNLLKNKMGMRVL
+1 MTLLKNKMGMRVL

-19 AALGGSVLAVKAESV
+19 AVLGGSVLAVKAESV

-52 REIAHPAQE
+52 RDADHPAQE
-61 AEEPDGQTEM
+61 AEEPDRQTETG
-71 EKTTEES
+71 EATEES

-109 PTTEPAE
+109 PTTEPTDEPAA
-116 QPTTEPTEQL
+116 EPTD
-126 TTEPTEQPT
+126 EPAA
-135 TEPTEQPTT
+135 

-156 EPTQQP
+156 EPTTEPTQQP
-162 ATEPT
+162 TTEPT

-174 AYKVTV
+174 AYKITV

-245 TDHAGNVQAKSE
+245 TDRAGNVQAKSE

-281 ATDSTSGVAAVYVNG
+281 ATDSISGVAAVYVNG
-296 HKLKYS
+296 HKLKYN
-302 GTTLDANIRA
+302 GTTLDANIRE
-312 YADGRQQIA
+312 YADGKQQIA

-350 GNDSRPSA
+350 GSDSKPSA
-358 TKKPSSGGAKTT
+358 TKKPSSGSSGAKTT
-370 PKPTATPIPTDV
+370 PKPTATPMPTDV

-419 KAFSMGGNMKTVDL
+419 KATSEPTEGKPFSMGGNMKTVDL

-455 IVIDYDKPLD
+455 LVIDYDKPLD

-531 LIAGGAAAFVAL
+531 LIAGGAAAFVVL
-543 GKKRDAQPRYNTEL
+543 GKKRDV
-557 DDDDDEEEIG
+557 
-567 EDNEEE
+567 

>member
-1 MNLLKNKMGMRVL
+1 MMNLLKNKMGMRVL

-19 AALGGSVLAVKAESV
+19 AALSGSVLAVKAESV

-52 REIAHPAQE
+52 REIDHPAQE
-61 AEEPDGQTEM
+61 AEEPDGQTETG
-71 EKTTEES
+71 EVTEEATEES
-78 TAQPTDEPTAEPSNE
+78 AMQPTEQPSEEPTA
-93 PTTEPTDE
+93 EPTDE
-101 PTAEPTEQ
+101 PTAEPT
-109 PTTEPAE
+109 
-116 QPTTEPTEQL
+116 
-126 TTEPTEQPT
+126 TEPTEQPT
-135 TEPTEQPTT
+135 A

-162 ATEPT
+162 TTEPT

-174 AYKVTV
+174 AYKITV
-180 VSPAKWQKDKATAK
+180 VSPAKWQKDRATAK

-245 TDHAGNVQAKSE
+245 TDRAGNVQAKSE
-257 AISCFDSTPPT
+257 AISCFDSTQPT

-302 GTTLDANIRA
+302 GTTLDANIRE

-343 RDDSGSS
+343 RDDSGSN

-358 TKKPSSGGAKTT
+358 TKKPSSGGTKTT
-370 PKPTATPIPTDV
+370 PKPTATPMPTDV

-390 TTATPDIDALYALL
+390 TTAAPDIDALYALL
-404 AQLAGGAGVSEPTDG
+404 AQLAGGAETGEPTEG
-419 KAFSMGGNMKTVDL
+419 KPFSMGGNMRTVDL

-455 IVIDYDKPLD
+455 LVIDYDKPLD

>member
-52 REIAHPAQE
+52 REIDHPAQE
-61 AEEPDGQTEM
+61 AEEPDGQTETG
-71 EKTTEES
+71 EVTEEATEES
-78 TAQPTDEPTAEPSNE
+78 AMQPTEQPSEEPTA
-93 PTTEPTDE
+93 EPTDE
-101 PTAEPTEQ
+101 PTAEPT
-109 PTTEPAE
+109 
-116 QPTTEPTEQL
+116 
-126 TTEPTEQPT
+126 TEPTEQPT
-135 TEPTEQPTT
+135 A

-162 ATEPT
+162 TTEPT

-174 AYKVTV
+174 AYKITV
-180 VSPAKWQKDKATAK
+180 VSPAKWQKDRATAK

-257 AISCFDSTPPT
+257 AISCFDSTQPT

-343 RDDSGSS
+343 RDDSGSN

-358 TKKPSSGGAKTT
+358 TKKPSSGGTKTT
-370 PKPTATPIPTDV
+370 PKPTATPMPTDV

-390 TTATPDIDALYALL
+390 TTAAPDIDALYALL
-404 AQLAGGAGVSEPTDG
+404 AQLAGGAETGEPTEG
-419 KAFSMGGNMKTVDL
+419 KPFSMGGNMRTVDL

-455 IVIDYDKPLD
+455 LVIDYDKPLD

>member
-52 REIAHPAQE
+52 REIDHPVQE
-61 AEEPDGQTEM
+61 AEEPDGQTETG
-71 EKTTEES
+71 ETTEES

-93 PTTEPTDE
+93 PTTEPT
-101 PTAEPTEQ
+101 EQ

-116 QPTTEPTEQL
+116 QPTTEPTEQ
-126 TTEPTEQPT
+126 
-135 TEPTEQPTT
+135 
-144 EPTDEPTAEPTT
+144 PTAEPTT

-245 TDHAGNVQAKSE
+245 TDRAGNVQAKSE

-281 ATDSTSGVAAVYVNG
+281 ATDSISGVAAVYVNG

-350 GNDSRPSA
+350 GSDSKPSA
-358 TKKPSSGGAKTT
+358 TKKPSSGSSGAKTT
-370 PKPTATPIPTDV
+370 PKPTATPMPTDV

-404 AQLAGGAGVSEPTDG
+404 AQLAGGTGTSEPTEG
-419 KAFSMGGNMKTVDL
+419 KPFSMGGNMKTVDL

-455 IVIDYDKPLD
+455 LVIDYDKPLD

-531 LIAGGAAAFVAL
+531 LIAGGAAAFVVL

>member
-1 MNLLKNKMGMRVL
+1 MMNLLKNKMGMRVL

-19 AALGGSVLAVKAESV
+19 AALSGSVLAVKAESV

-52 REIAHPAQE
+52 REIDHPAQE
-61 AEEPDGQTEM
+61 AEEPDGQTETG
-71 EKTTEES
+71 EVTEEATEES
-78 TAQPTDEPTAEPSNE
+78 AMQPTEQPSEEPTA
-93 PTTEPTDE
+93 EPTDE
-101 PTAEPTEQ
+101 PTAEPT
-109 PTTEPAE
+109 
-116 QPTTEPTEQL
+116 
-126 TTEPTEQPT
+126 TEPTEQPT
-135 TEPTEQPTT
+135 A

-162 ATEPT
+162 TTEPT

-174 AYKVTV
+174 AYKITV
-180 VSPAKWQKDKATAK
+180 VSPAKWQKDRATAK

-257 AISCFDSTPPT
+257 AISCFDSTQPT

-302 GTTLDANIRA
+302 GTTLDANIRE

-343 RDDSGSS
+343 RDDSGSN

-358 TKKPSSGGAKTT
+358 TKKPSSGGTKTT
-370 PKPTATPIPTDV
+370 PKPTATPMPTDV

-390 TTATPDIDALYALL
+390 TTAAPDIDALYALL
-404 AQLAGGAGVSEPTDG
+404 AQLAGGTGTSEPTEG
-419 KAFSMGGNMKTVDL
+419 KPFSMGGNMKTVDL

-455 IVIDYDKPLD
+455 LVIDYDKPLD

>member
-19 AALGGSVLAVKAESV
+19 AALSGSVLAVKAESV

-52 REIAHPAQE
+52 RDIDHPAQE
-61 AEEPDGQTEM
+61 AEEPDGQSETGEVTE
-71 EKTTEES
+71 EATEES
-78 TAQPTDEPTAEPSNE
+78 AMQPTEQPSEEPTA
-93 PTTEPTDE
+93 EPTDE
-101 PTAEPTEQ
+101 PTAEPT
-109 PTTEPAE
+109 
-116 QPTTEPTEQL
+116 
-126 TTEPTEQPT
+126 TEPTEQPT
-135 TEPTEQPTT
+135 A

-162 ATEPT
+162 TTEPT

-174 AYKVTV
+174 AYKITV
-180 VSPAKWQKDKATAK
+180 VSPAKWQKDRATAK

-257 AISCFDSTPPT
+257 AISCFDSTQPT

-302 GTTLDANIRA
+302 GTTLDANIRE

-343 RDDSGSS
+343 RDDSGSN

-358 TKKPSSGGAKTT
+358 TKKPSSGGTKTT
-370 PKPTATPIPTDV
+370 PKPTATPMPTDV

-390 TTATPDIDALYALL
+390 TTAAPDIDALYALL
-404 AQLAGGAGVSEPTDG
+404 VQLAGGAETGEPTEG
-419 KAFSMGGNMKTVDL
+419 KPFSMGGNMKTVDL

-455 IVIDYDKPLD
+455 LVIDYDKPLD

-517 TDSTAMMALVLLVV
+517 TDSTAMMVLVLLVV
-531 LIAGGAAAFVAL
+531 LIAGGAATFVLL

>member
-19 AALGGSVLAVKAESV
+19 AVLGGSVLAVKAESV

-44 QDENMSES
+44 QDENMSEG
-52 REIAHPAQE
+52 RKIDHPVQE
-61 AEEPDGQTEM
+61 AEEPDRQTETG
-71 EKTTEES
+71 EATEES

-93 PTTEPTDE
+93 PTTGPIDE

-109 PTTEPAE
+109 PTA
-116 QPTTEPTEQL
+116 
-126 TTEPTEQPT
+126 
-135 TEPTEQPTT
+135 

-156 EPTQQP
+156 EPTTEPTQQP
-162 ATEPT
+162 TTEPT

-174 AYKVTV
+174 AYKITV

-217 WQTVVDGDDQSAG
+217 WQTVVDGDDQSAS
-230 YAVELRENATIHVSI
+230 YSVELRENSTIHVSI

-302 GTTLDANIRA
+302 GTTLDANIRE

-370 PKPTATPIPTDV
+370 PKLTATPMPTDV

-390 TTATPDIDALYALL
+390 TTAAPDIDAIYALL

-455 IVIDYDKPLD
+455 LVIDYDKPLD

-504 KPTAEPKPEAERT
+504 KPTAEPKSEAEKT

-531 LIAGGAAAFVAL
+531 LIAGGAAAFVVL

-567 EDNEEE
+567 EENEEK

>member
-1 MNLLKNKMGMRVL
+1 MRKRER
-14 TLALC
+14 LAGSKAYRLRFEAEKPKPPSMLRHTES
-19 AALGGSVLAVKAESV
+19 AADALSDVLADAVLPVDETEEEENVGVQVARTGRQGAESSV
-34 AGETVVQEAV
+34 RRMSKQRQKKQIQRQYAAAQTGRQAEGIVVQGAGEAVFTPVQRTERKIEGFIRKNRGKLVILLLAV
-44 QDENMSES
+44 MM
-52 REIAHPAQE
+52 
-61 AEEPDGQTEM
+61 T
-71 EKTTEES
+71 
-78 TAQPTDEPTAEPSNE
+78 
-93 PTTEPTDE
+93 
-101 PTAEPTEQ
+101 
-109 PTTEPAE
+109 
-116 QPTTEPTEQL
+116 
-126 TTEPTEQPT
+126 
-135 TEPTEQPTT
+135 
-144 EPTDEPTAEPTT
+144 
-156 EPTQQP
+156 
-162 ATEPT
+162 
-167 AEPMPEG
+167 
-174 AYKVTV
+174 Y
-180 VSPAKWQKDKATAK
+180 
-194 INIVDVNGT
+194 
-203 GWANIRIVVATENG
+203 
-217 WQTVVDGDDQSAG
+217 
-230 YAVELRENATIHVSI
+230 IHVSI

-281 ATDSTSGVAAVYVNG
+281 ATDSISGVAAVYVNG

-302 GTTLDANIRA
+302 GTTLDANIRE

-343 RDDSGSS
+343 RNDSGSS
-350 GNDSRPSA
+350 GNDSKPSA

-390 TTATPDIDALYALL
+390 TTAAPDIDAIYALL
-404 AQLAGGAGVSEPTDG
+404 VQLAGGAETGEPTEG
-419 KAFSMGGNMKTVDL
+419 KPFSMGGNMKTVDL

-455 IVIDYDKPLD
+455 LVIDYDKPLD

-504 KPTAEPKPEAERT
+504 KPTAEPKPETEKT

-531 LIAGGAAAFVAL
+531 LIAGGAAAFVVL

-567 EDNEEE
+567 EDNEEK

>member
-34 AGETVVQEAV
+34 AGETVGQEAV

-61 AEEPDGQTEM
+61 AEEPDGQTETG
-71 EKTTEES
+71 EVTEEATEES
-78 TAQPTDEPTAEPSNE
+78 AMQPTEQPSEEPTA
-93 PTTEPTDE
+93 EPTDE
-101 PTAEPTEQ
+101 PTAEPT
-109 PTTEPAE
+109 
-116 QPTTEPTEQL
+116 TEPTEQP

-162 ATEPT
+162 TTEPT

-174 AYKVTV
+174 AYKITV

-245 TDHAGNVQAKSE
+245 TDRAGNVQAKSE

-281 ATDSTSGVAAVYVNG
+281 ATDSISGVAAVYVNG

-302 GTTLDANIRA
+302 GTTLDANIRE

-350 GNDSRPSA
+350 GSDSKPSA
-358 TKKPSSGGAKTT
+358 TKKPSSGSSGAKTT
-370 PKPTATPIPTDV
+370 PKPTATPMPTDV

-404 AQLAGGAGVSEPTDG
+404 AQLAGGTGTSEPTEG
-419 KAFSMGGNMKTVDL
+419 KPFSMGGNMKTVDL

-455 IVIDYDKPLD
+455 LVIDYDKPLD

-531 LIAGGAAAFVAL
+531 LIAGGAAAFVVL

>member
-1 MNLLKNKMGMRVL
+1 MMNLLKNKMGMRVL

-19 AALGGSVLAVKAESV
+19 AALSGSVLAVKAESV

-52 REIAHPAQE
+52 REIDHPAQE
-61 AEEPDGQTEM
+61 AEEPDGQTETG
-71 EKTTEES
+71 EVTEEATEES
-78 TAQPTDEPTAEPSNE
+78 AMQPTEQPSEEPTA
-93 PTTEPTDE
+93 EPTDE
-101 PTAEPTEQ
+101 PTAEPT
-109 PTTEPAE
+109 
-116 QPTTEPTEQL
+116 
-126 TTEPTEQPT
+126 TEPTEQPT
-135 TEPTEQPTT
+135 A

-162 ATEPT
+162 TTEPT

-174 AYKVTV
+174 AYKITV
-180 VSPAKWQKDKATAK
+180 VSPAKWQKDRATAK

-245 TDHAGNVQAKSE
+245 TDRAGNVQAKSE

-350 GNDSRPSA
+350 GNDSKPSA

-370 PKPTATPIPTDV
+370 PKPTATPMSTDV
-382 PQATMQPQ
+382 PQTTMQPQ
-390 TTATPDIDALYALL
+390 TTAAPDIDALYALL
-404 AQLAGGAGVSEPTDG
+404 VQRAGGAETGEPTEG
-419 KAFSMGGNMKTVDL
+419 KPFSMGGNMKTVDL
-433 LYSKATN
+433 LYSTATN

-455 IVIDYDKPLD
+455 LVIDYDKPLD